1 MDLCL
6 CLMHVK
12 IRWVCNDCGFE
23 PAKQWRTHTRC
34 VRCLRTPCENF
45 KFWYMKF
52 SNLSLKICV
61 PIIIKSL
68 KSLKRAQ
75 LSNARDQLVVYGL
88 PCIDSAQFDERFLV
102 HENPAM
108 RPNAL
113 LPYRYCDY
121 YRTPP

>member
-1 MDLCL
+1 MHLCNCMDLCL

-75 LSNARDQLVVYGL
+75 LSNARDQLHSKNDYVAANVVRNVVL
-88 PCIDSAQFDERFLV
+88 
-102 HENPAM
+102 
-108 RPNAL
+108 
-113 LPYRYCDY
+113 RYICY
-121 YRTPP
+121 K